1 MSVLLVAGAV
11 QLMAVDGR
19 WGLMAKW
26 GWWTTRS
33 LVLGVFFAVAAAVV
47 LHTGRRGLGAVLS
60 VTAVSMGVYGLGG
73 LLHYTADG
81 AGAFLA
87 PGPRALMRGAA
98 IFGMHG
104 SLAVLPLWFPQGHLP
119 HPRWRWPVIAMVVVY
134 LLYLAPLAWF
144 GWQVTDQTW
153 TSGALGE
160 EHPWWGRTGHAIIWM
175 PRLLSIVVLAQL
187 VRGFDRADGLAGRQ
201 LRAMACGYG
210 LYWGTQIFDKLIDIG
225 DERDLPLWAHFLFN
239 GPLALALAVITIV
252 AMLRDDLT
260 AFDRSLRRA
269 LVLFG
274 LVIGLAYAYKGLYMG
289 FSALPPNRT
298 ATSAVVL
305 AALIALALR
314 PAAGLLLKAGDLL
327 LYGRRAKPVEMLRAL
342 ATGLRDRMPAEAVP
356 SQVCRIVVE
365 RMGLPAATLVAHTR
379 QGDRELARA
388 GTPDDGSA
396 VMRTELTYQG
406 DPVGCLTV
414 HLRPGQR
421 TLDSRDQAALEIVTD
436 QLGPIVSA
444 IGLHEE
450 LRISRERIVVAREE
464 ERRRLR
470 RDLHDGLGPC
480 LAGIQLHLDTAAD
493 LLRPGSPPRGLVE
506 AACGAASGGLSEVR
520 RIIDD
525 LRPPDLDEHGLVAAL
540 QLLVTRLGGPTLTIT
555 ATFPDSLPELSAAT
569 ETAVYRIA
577 AEALT
582 NVVRHARATTA
593 ALTLTVDDT
602 HLVMRIVDD
611 GVRLPDPPRRAG
623 VGLTSMAERA
633 EEIGGSCRVSS
644 RQDGPRGTLVD
655 VRLPKE

>member
-1 MSVLLVAGAV
+1 
-11 QLMAVDGR
+11 MALDGR

-33 LVLGVFFAVAAAVV
+33 LLLSVFFAVAAAVV
-47 LHTGRRGLGAVLS
+47 LHTGRRGLGAVLG

-73 LLHYTADG
+73 LLYYTADG
-81 AGAFLA
+81 AGSFFDPGTLA
-87 PGPRALMRGAA
+87 LLRGAA
-98 IFGMHG
+98 VFGMHG
-104 SLAVLPLWFPQGHLP
+104 SLAVLPLWFPQGRLTDR
-119 HPRWRWPVIAMVVVY
+119 RWRWPVAAMVVIY
-134 LLYLAPLAWF
+134 LLYLAPLAWY
-144 GWQVTDQTW
+144 GWQTTDPVW
-153 TSGALGE
+153 TADVMADQ
-160 EHPWWGRTGHAIIWM
+160 HRWWDRTGNAIIWM
-175 PRLLSIVVLAQL
+175 PRLLSVVVLAQL
-187 VRGFDRADGLAGRQ
+187 VRRCKRSGGLAGRQ
-201 LRAMACGYG
+201 LQAMAYGYG
-210 LYWGTQIFDKLIDIG
+210 LYWGTQIFEKLLDIRA
-225 DERDLPLWAHFLFN
+225 ERDLPLWAHFLLN
-239 GPLALALAVITIV
+239 GPLALALAVISIAAV
-252 AMLRDDLT
+252 LREDLT
-260 AFDRSLRRA
+260 AFDRYIRRA

-274 LVIGLAYAYKGLYMG
+274 LLIGMAYAYRGLYLAL
-289 FSALPPNRT
+289 SALPPGRT
-298 ATSAVVL
+298 TASTVVASAVILLV
-305 AALIALALR
+305 LR
-314 PAAGLLLKAGDLL
+314 PGAALLLKASDLL

-342 ATGLRDRMPAEAVP
+342 ATGLRDRMPADAVP

-365 RMGLPAATLVAHTR
+365 RLGLPAATLVAQTR

-388 GTPDDGSA
+388 GTPDPAAA

-406 DPVGCLTV
+406 EPVGCLTV
-414 HLRPGQR
+414 QLRPGQR

-493 LLRPGSPPRGLVE
+493 LLKPGSPPRGLVE
-506 AACGAASGGLSEVR
+506 TACGAATGGLAEVR

-540 QLLVTRLGGPTLTIT
+540 QLLVTRLGGPTLTVT
-555 ATFPDSLPELSAAT
+555 ADLPLPGEVPELPAAT
-569 ETAVYRIA
+569 ETALYRIA

-582 NVVRHARATTA
+582 NVVRHAQATTA
-593 ALTLTVDDT
+593 ALTLTFDGSE
-602 HLVMRIVDD
+602 LVLRIIDD
-611 GVRLPDPPRRAG
+611 GVGLPAEPSRRSG
-623 VGLTSMAERA
+623 VGLSSMADRA
-633 EEIGGSCRVSS
+633 EEIGGTCRVSS
-644 RQDGPRGTLVD
+644 PAGRRRGTLVD